1 MPLSSFIRLYYGNPL
16 AELIYIFR
24 TEPAR
29 GRRGH
34 ALSQSHR
41 RGLRPA
47 VIPFYLL
54 FIFFLSLILR
64 KRDKK
69 KLIWR

>member
-29 GRRGH
+29 GRRGR

-41 RGLRPA
+41 RGLRFFTRA
-47 VIPFYLL
+47 INGLIPTAAYGST
-54 FIFFLSLILR
+54 I
-64 KRDKK
+64 
-69 KLIWR
+69 